1 MTNERIVQ
9 SRVLY
14 VCTCMY
20 SVWLLDTFFDLTLST
35 YILCLYVSLK
45 KHEEYNVCTV
55 LHVLMYLYKYIEL
68 DKKKIL

>member
-1 MTNERIVQ
+1 MY
-9 SRVLY
+9 LY
-14 VCTCMY
+14 VLSMAFRK
-20 SVWLLDTFFDLTLST
+20 DTFFDLTLST

-55 LHVLMYLYKYIEL
+55 LHVLMYLYIEL